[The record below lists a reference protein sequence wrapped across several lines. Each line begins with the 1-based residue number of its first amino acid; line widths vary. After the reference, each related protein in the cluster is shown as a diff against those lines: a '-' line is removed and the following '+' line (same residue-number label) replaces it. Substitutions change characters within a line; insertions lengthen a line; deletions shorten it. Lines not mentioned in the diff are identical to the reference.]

1 MIKNTVGS
9 NVVGMGFFRGLNTKE
24 LSHIV
29 NAMFNSDYEHPHAY
43 FNAALD
49 LVMSR
54 VNTASKRF

>member
-1 MIKNTVGS
+1 MIKNMVRS

-29 NAMFNSDYEHPHAY
+29 NVMFNSDYEHLHAY